1 MSTSAV
7 TETQLVTSG
16 TTVIAGPPKI
26 RKLKPARKQVKAG
39 EVEIGICS
47 SAEDEDPKTR
57 GLWRVMDDAEVERHL
72 VAYGEKD

>member
-1 MSTSAV
+1 MDPNTRKQTTSPSHTTTMSTSAV

-39 EVEIGICS
+39 EVEKKEAPQTGKEY
-47 SAEDEDPKTR
+47 SA
-57 GLWRVMDDAEVERHL
+57 
-72 VAYGEKD
+72 